1 MEITLG
7 FILLLIFIGIPV
19 LELIVLIEV
28 GSEIGAINTIG
39 LSFLT
44 AGLGIALVR
53 IQGLHMV
60 SKVMTGQPMKEPLGA
75 PIIHGF
81 FLVIAGICLLI
92 PGFITDA
99 FGVLC
104 LMPWFRLRVGSHL
117 IKRLKENGG
126 NFKTYRSSANSRGT
140 APSSSSQTIIEGD
153 YTVVSSDDESDEPK
167 STTSKAG
174 GADTATQIPPA
185 DKV

>member
-1 MEITLG
+1 MGL
-7 FILLLIFIGIPV
+7 ILLLIFIGIPV

-53 IQGLHMV
+53 IQGLHVM
-60 SKVMTGQPMKEPLGA
+60 SKVMTGKSVSEPVAA

-81 FLVIAGICLLI
+81 FLLVAGFCLLI
-92 PGFITDA
+92 PGFLTDA

-104 LMPWFRLRVGSHL
+104 LIPWFRLSVGGYL
-117 IKRLKENGG
+117 IRRLKQNGG
-126 NFKTYRSSANSRGT
+126 SFKTYGASAQSSSR
-140 APSSSSQTIIEGD
+140 SSSQTIIEGD
-153 YTVVSSDDESDEPK
+153 YTVVDADDKAKPSE
-167 STTSKAG
+167 TSANSGKN
-174 GADTATQIPPA
+174 ADARKQIPPK